1 MRKQEKYLTEMSMK
15 NEIISEIVKKDI
27 DKHKKFI
34 YNVLSVNELNN
45 DVNERGKKM
54 GVRIKLELGDL
65 YQEEIDVLNR
75 EMDRVQKKYE
85 TTESSCGFDIVS
97 SPSRFK
103 TFEVVLRA
111 DRRALAAFIIEQLI

>member
-45 DVNERGKKM
+45 DVT
-54 GVRIKLELGDL
+54 VIKNL
-65 YQEEIDVLNR
+65 
-75 EMDRVQKKYE
+75 
-85 TTESSCGFDIVS
+85 
-97 SPSRFK
+97 
-103 TFEVVLRA
+103 
-111 DRRALAAFIIEQLI
+111 